1 MKIIVLG
8 GDGFCGW
15 PTSLKLSKCGH
26 DVLIV
31 DNLSRRKIDKE
42 LKVNSLTP
50 IKSIDKRVQIWN
62 KINKKKIYFK
72 NIDIVKSYKKLK
84 NIIKSF
90 KADTVIHFAEQRA
103 APYSMKSI
111 NHMNYTLNNNLIGNS
126 NVLHAIAQSKK
137 KIHLI
142 HLGTMGVYG
151 YDFSKY
157 LIPEGYYKADLYTN
171 DKKIIKTKILHPAH
185 PGSIY
190 HLTKAQDELL
200 FQFYNKMYSV
210 DVTDLHQGIVWG
222 TNTDETKL
230 DENLMN
236 RYDYDGDYGTAL
248 NRFIMQSV
256 IKYPLTIHGSG
267 NQVRPF
273 INIKNTAEAILIA
286 AENYQAGK
294 KVKIFNQLTETHKL
308 INLAKKIQKITK
320 CKIKKYKNPR
330 IENENNTLV
339 AKPIGLINL
348 GLKPVFLSDEKIIEE
363 MNIVRKY
370 KSRIKRDKIDA
381 KSKWKIEKK

>member
-15 PTSLKLSKCGH
+15 PTSLKLSKNGH
-26 DVLIV
+26 EVLII
-31 DNLSRRKIDKE
+31 DNLSRRKIDNE

-50 IKSIDKRVQIWN
+50 IKSIVKRISTWN

-72 NIDIVKSYKKLK
+72 NVNITKDYYKLK
-84 NIIKSF
+84 TIIKNF
-90 KADTVIHFAEQRA
+90 NPDTIIHFAEQRA
-103 APYSMKSI
+103 APYSMKSVK
-111 NHMNYTLNNNLIGNS
+111 HMNYTLNNNLIGNN
-126 NVLHAIAQSKK
+126 NVLHAIAESKK

-151 YDFSKY
+151 YDFSRY

-210 DVTDLHQGIVWG
+210 DITDLHQGIVWG
-222 TNTDETKL
+222 TNTEETNL
-230 DENLMN
+230 HENLIN

-248 NRFIMQSV
+248 NRFIMQST

-273 INIKNTAEAILIA
+273 INIKNTTEAILIA
-286 AENYQAGK
+286 AENYTPGK
-294 KVKIFNQLTETHKL
+294 KVKIFNQLTETHRL
-308 INLAKKIQKITK
+308 ITLAKKIQKITK
-320 CKIKKYKNPR
+320 CNIKKYKNPR

-339 AKPIGLINL
+339 AKPIGLLNL
-348 GLKPVFLSDEKIIEE
+348 GLKPVFLSDAKIIEE
-363 MNIVRKY
+363 MHIVQKY
-370 KSRIKRDKIDA
+370 KSRIIKNKIIA
-381 KSKWKIEKK
+381 KSNWKIKKK

>member
-1 MKIIVLG
+1 MQYIILKRNKMKIIVLG

-15 PTSLKLSKCGH
+15 PTSLKLSKNGH
-26 DVLIV
+26 DVLII

-50 IKSIDKRVQIWN
+50 IRTIDKRISTWN
-62 KINKKKIYFK
+62 KINKNKIIFK
-72 NIDIVKSYKKLK
+72 NIDIVKDYQKLK
-84 NIIKSF
+84 LIIKNF
-90 KADTVIHFAEQRA
+90 KADTIIHFAEQRA

-111 NHMNYTLNNNLIGNS
+111 NHKNYTLKNNLIGNN
-126 NVLHAIAQSKK
+126 NVLHAIAESKK

-200 FQFYNKMYSV
+200 FQFYNKMYSI
-210 DVTDLHQGIVWG
+210 DITDLHQGIVWG
-222 TNTDETKL
+222 TNTEETNL
-230 DENLMN
+230 DENLIN

-256 IKYPLTIHGSG
+256 INHPLTIHGSG

-273 INIKNTAEAILIA
+273 INIKNTTDAILIA
-286 AENYQAGK
+286 CENYKQNS

-308 INLAKKIQKITK
+308 ISLAKKIQKLTK

-330 IENENNTLV
+330 IENENNSLV
-339 AKPIGLINL
+339 AKPVGLINL
-348 GLKPVFLSDEKIIEE
+348 GLKPIYLSDQMIFEE
-363 MNIVRKY
+363 MKVVEKY
-370 KSRIKRDKIDA
+370 KKRII
-381 KSKWKIEKK
+381 KKK